1 MTKHL
6 PLLLFIGLAWGQD
19 KYPYFSDMGKQ
30 LEFERKKIIIEEG
43 QDVQQII
50 SGGGSQFNWWSLF
63 IEREPIYKNA
73 PIETSYKYLSNF
85 SVSVNRNQISEVEL
99 MSLIG
104 LENEAEEI
112 LENYKYQI
120 KNFDNQLK
128 QVNFNQIYYPYKY
141 SVGFLYGLFG
151 LHTIVGTSLIFHK
164 DDNYFRTTEG
174 FSSLVIIIYLPTYG
188 LSKWYKSIKKENF
201 QKVSYSEITPQI
213 NQVMSHAQIKSIS
226 EAYNRKLYGD
236 ISKK

>member
-1 MTKHL
+1 
-6 PLLLFIGLAWGQD
+6 
-19 KYPYFSDMGKQ
+19 
-30 LEFERKKIIIEEG
+30 
-43 QDVQQII
+43 
-50 SGGGSQFNWWSLF
+50 
-63 IEREPIYKNA
+63 
-73 PIETSYKYLSNF
+73 
-85 SVSVNRNQISEVEL
+85 
-99 MSLIG
+99 
-104 LENEAEEI
+104 
-112 LENYKYQI
+112 
-120 KNFDNQLK
+120 LK

-141 SVGFLYGLFG
+141 SVGFLSGLFAVN
-151 LHTIVGTSLIFHK
+151 TVVGTSLIFHK

-174 FSSLVIIIYLPTYG
+174 FSSLVIILYLPTYG